1 MRQLV
6 AVVGPTGSGKT
17 ALAIDLAE
25 HLGSEIISADSM
37 QFYRGMEIGTAAPTD
52 EELKRVKHHFVGHLT
67 PSDEMSAGNYLLA
80 SRAVMEDLNARGKTA
95 VVVGG
100 SGLYIQALIDGLFD
114 GPGKVP
120 AIRER
125 LEAEAE
131 EKGPEALHL
140 RLESVDPEYAAR
152 IEKTDLRRIV
162 RALEVHE
169 VTGRPLSEL
178 HREHRERTKSLD
190 AVQVALDWPRKLLYE
205 RINARVDAMLEAG
218 FVEEVERIIEEGY
231 GEDLIRHRSIGYREI
246 AAHLRGESSLEEAV
260 ELMKMYSRRYA
271 KRQLTWFRGDSRIHW
286 LDAAEDRLFHL
297 EQIANLLEISNIL
310 PA

>member
-1 MRQLV
+1 
-6 AVVGPTGSGKT
+6 
-17 ALAIDLAE
+17 
-25 HLGSEIISADSM
+25 
-37 QFYRGMEIGTAAPTD
+37 
-52 EELKRVKHHFVGHLT
+52 
-67 PSDEMSAGNYLLA
+67 
-80 SRAVMEDLNARGKTA
+80 MEDLNARGKTA

-169 VTGRPLSEL
+169 VTGRPLTEL

-190 AVQVALDWPRKLLYE
+190 AVQVALDWPREQLYE

-218 FVEEVERIIEEGY
+218 FVEEVGRLIEEGY

-260 ELMKMYSRRYA
+260 GLMKMFSRRYA

-286 LDAAEDRLFHL
+286 LDAAEERTFHL
-297 EQIANLLEISNIL
+297 EQAVKLLETSNIL
-310 PA
+310 SA